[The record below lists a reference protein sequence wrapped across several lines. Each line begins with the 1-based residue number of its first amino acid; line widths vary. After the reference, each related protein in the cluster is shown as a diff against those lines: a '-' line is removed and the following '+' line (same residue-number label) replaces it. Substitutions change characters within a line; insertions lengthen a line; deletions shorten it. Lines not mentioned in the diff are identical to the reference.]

1 MWEFN
6 EVIDIKYRGKYIY
19 SIKFDDG
26 VEGDIDFSEYLSRG
40 PVFQSLKDNKVF
52 SKATVEG
59 GTISW
64 PNGADIA
71 PESLYEKLLDANK
84 SMQRTRKKAVRR

>member
-6 EVIDIKYRGKYIY
+6 EVIDIKYRGKYVY

-40 PVFQSLKDNKVF
+40 PVFQSIRDNKVF

-71 PESLYEKLLDANK
+71 PETLYEKLLYAK